1 MDITDSTYIVG
12 WLASGE
18 TEVKADNPEQ
28 AITKLKRQMRGIYA
42 KQADTKLSLV
52 KSTFAMPHNSE

>member
-1 MDITDSTYIVG
+1 MDTTDNTYIVG

-18 TEVKADNPEQ
+18 TEIKADTPEQ
-28 AITKLKRQMRGIYA
+28 AIAKMKRQMRFVMG

-52 KSTFAMPHNSE
+52 KSTFAMPSNE

>member
-1 MDITDSTYIVG
+1 MDTTDNTYIVG

-18 TEVKADNPEQ
+18 TEIKADSPEQ
-28 AITKLKRQMRGIYA
+28 AIIKLKRQMRGIYA

-52 KSTFAMPHNSE
+52 KSTFSMPSNG